1 VKYTLGVSG
10 AGFEALD
17 LNQKDWK
24 KDIMRDHM
32 HLMRSKRFLP
42 LFITQFFGAFN
53 DNAFKNAFL
62 IWFTYDVATNSGINA
77 PMMVTLA
84 AGLFILPFFLFSA
97 TAGQFADKYERSYFT
112 RKIKFVEVILM
123 LAVSAGFFLGSIYGL
138 LVVLFMMGVQSTFF
152 GPIKY
157 SLLPEHLNDD
167 ELIGGNGLIE
177 GGTFLSILFGTIF
190 GGLIIGTTYGKEMLA
205 LALVGFALVGWI
217 SSRSIPLAPVG
228 DPNLKI
234 GWNIFRETWKIIG
247 YAQEERTVWLSI
259 IGISWF
265 WFVGAMF
272 LTQFPVFTKQ
282 TIGGNEHIVTLFLTI
297 FSVGIGIG
305 SVWCNKLLKGEI
317 NGRLVPYG
325 SVGMTVAIAVF
336 VAASLQYSADR
347 IVYLEQV
354 LNYQDRILGLTEFFS
369 VSPAS
374 WGIIGGLLAL
384 SVCAGIYIVPL
395 YTIMQHRS
403 DDKYLARIIAAA
415 NVINALFMV
424 MASVVALL
432 LFSLSFS
439 SIQILLA
446 VGVLNIPVFFLV
458 RGIVRRRLNVA

>member
-1 VKYTLGVSG
+1 
-10 AGFEALD
+10 
-17 LNQKDWK
+17 
-24 KDIMRDHM
+24 MRDHM

-42 LFITQFFGAFN
+42 LFVTQFFGAFN

-62 IWFTYDVATNSGINA
+62 IWFTYDVSRDSGINA

-97 TAGQFADKYERSYFT
+97 TAGQIADKYEKSRFT

-123 LAVSAGFFLGSIYGL
+123 AAVAACFFLSSVYGL
-138 LVVLFMMGVQSTFF
+138 LLVLFMMGVQSTFF

-157 SLLPEHLNDD
+157 SLLPEHLKDD

-190 GGLIIGTTYGKEMLA
+190 GGLIIGTTYGKELLS

-217 SSRSIPLAPVG
+217 SSHSIPLTPVG
-228 DPNLKI
+228 DPKLKI
-234 GWNIFRETWKIIG
+234 GWNIFRETWKIVG
-247 YAQEERTVWLSI
+247 HARTERTVWLSI

-272 LTQFPVFTKQ
+272 LTQFPIFTKQ

-297 FSVGIGIG
+297 FSIGIGIG
-305 SVWCNKLLKGEI
+305 SIWCNKLLNGQI
-317 NGRLVPYG
+317 DGRLVPYG

-336 VAASLQYSADR
+336 VAASFQYSADR
-347 IVYLEQV
+347 LLYLENV
-354 LNYQDRILGLTEFFS
+354 LNYQDRILGLSEFFA
-369 VSPAS
+369 VGLTS
-374 WGIIGGLLAL
+374 WGIVGGLLAM

-415 NVINALFMV
+415 NVMNALFMV
-424 MASVVALL
+424 MASLVALL
-432 LFSLSFS
+432 LFSLGFTSV
-439 SIQILLA
+439 QILLA
-446 VGVLNIPVFFLV
+446 VGVLNVPVFFLV
-458 RGIVRRRLNVA
+458 RGIVKRRLNVA

>member
-1 VKYTLGVSG
+1 
-10 AGFEALD
+10 
-17 LNQKDWK
+17 
-24 KDIMRDHM
+24 MRDHM
-32 HLMRSKRFLP
+32 HLLRSKRFLP
-42 LFITQFFGAFN
+42 LFVTQFFGAFN

-62 IWFTYDVATNSGINA
+62 IWFTYDVASDAGIDA
-77 PMMVTLA
+77 PKMVALA

-97 TAGQFADKYERSYFT
+97 TAGQFADKYEKSKFT
-112 RKIKFVEVILM
+112 RKIKLVEVILM

-138 LVVLFMMGVQSTFF
+138 LIALFMMGVQSTFF

-190 GGLIIGTTYGKEMLA
+190 GGLIIGTRYGVELLS
-205 LALVGFALVGWI
+205 LALVGFAIIGWI
-217 SSRSIPLAPVG
+217 GSRSIPPATVG
-228 DPNLKI
+228 DPKLKI
-234 GWNIFRETWKIIG
+234 GWNIFRETAKIIG
-247 YAQEERTVWLSI
+247 FARKERTVWLSI

-272 LTQFPVFTKQ
+272 LTQFPIFTKE
-282 TIGGNEHIVTLFLTI
+282 TIGGNEHVVTLFLTI

-325 SVGMTVAIAVF
+325 SVGMTLAIAVF
-336 VAASLQYSADR
+336 VAASFQYSADR
-347 IVYLEQV
+347 LIYLEQV
-354 LNYQDRILGLTEFFS
+354 LNYQDRILGLGEFFS
-369 VSPAS
+369 VSFAS

-403 DDKYLARIIAAA
+403 DARYLARIIAAA

-424 MASVVALL
+424 MASVVALS
-432 LFSLSFS
+432 LFSLNFT

-446 VGVLNIPVFFLV
+446 VGVMNIPVFFLV
-458 RGIVRRRLNVA
+458 RRIVKRRLKVA

>member
-1 VKYTLGVSG
+1 
-10 AGFEALD
+10 
-17 LNQKDWK
+17 
-24 KDIMRDHM
+24 MRDHM

-42 LFITQFFGAFN
+42 LFVTQFFGAFN

-62 IWFTYDVATNSGINA
+62 IWFTYDVATDSGINA

-97 TAGQFADKYERSYFT
+97 TAGQFADKYEKSRFT
-112 RKIKFVEVILM
+112 RKIKFVEIILM
-123 LAVSAGFFLGSIYGL
+123 IAVSAGFFLGSIYGL
-138 LVVLFMMGVQSTFF
+138 LLVLFMMGVQSTFF

-190 GGLIIGTTYGKEMLA
+190 GGLIIGTSYGMEMLS
-205 LALVGFALVGWI
+205 LALVGFAVVGWI
-217 SSRSIPLAPVG
+217 SSRSIPLTPVG
-228 DPNLKI
+228 DPDLKI
-234 GWNIFRETWKIIG
+234 GWNIFRETWRIIG
-247 YAQEERTVWLSI
+247 YARVERTVWLSI

-272 LTQFPVFTKQ
+272 LTQFPLFTKQ

-297 FSVGIGIG
+297 FSIGIAVG
-305 SVWCNKLLKGEI
+305 SVLCNKLLKGQI

-325 SVGMTVAIAVF
+325 SVGMTLAIAVF
-336 VAASLQYSADR
+336 VAASFQYSADR
-347 IVYLEQV
+347 LVYLENV
-354 LNYQDRILGLTEFFS
+354 LQYQDRILGLTEFFS
-369 VSPAS
+369 VGPSS
-374 WGIIGGLLAL
+374 WGIIAGLLAL

-403 DDKYLARIIAAA
+403 DDRYLARIIAAA
-415 NVINALFMV
+415 NVMNALFMV
-424 MASVVALL
+424 MASVVALI
-432 LFSLSFS
+432 LFSVNFS
-439 SIQILLA
+439 SIQVLLA
-446 VGVLNIPVFFLV
+446 VGVMNIPVFFVV
-458 RGIVRRRLNVA
+458 RGIVRRRLKVA

>member
-1 VKYTLGVSG
+1 
-10 AGFEALD
+10 
-17 LNQKDWK
+17 
-24 KDIMRDHM
+24 MRDHL
-32 HLMRSKRFLP
+32 HLLRTKRFLP
-42 LFITQFFGAFN
+42 LFVTQFFGAFN

-62 IWFTYDVATNSGINA
+62 IWYTYDVTSGSGINA

-97 TAGQFADKYERSYFT
+97 TAGQFADKYEKSRFT
-112 RKIKFVEVILM
+112 RKVKFVEVILM
-123 LAVSAGFFLGSIYGL
+123 LAVSAGFFTGSIYGL
-138 LVVLFMMGVQSTFF
+138 LAILFMMGVQSTFF

-157 SLLPEHLNDD
+157 SLLPEHLSED

-177 GGTFLSILFGTIF
+177 GGTFLSILLGTIF
-190 GGLIIGTTYGKEMLA
+190 GSLIIRTAYGIELLSVA
-205 LALVGFALVGWI
+205 LLGFALVGWF

-228 DPNLKI
+228 DPDLKV

-247 YAQEERTVWLSI
+247 YARRERTVWLSI

-272 LTQFPVFTKQ
+272 LTQFPIFTKQ

-297 FSVGIGIG
+297 FSIGIGIG

-325 SVGMTVAIAVF
+325 SVGITIAIAVF
-336 VAASLQYSADR
+336 VAASMQYSADR
-347 IVYLEQV
+347 TVYLAQV
-354 LNYQDRILGLTEFFS
+354 LNHQDRILGVTEFFA
-369 VSPAS
+369 VSLTS
-374 WGIIGGLLAL
+374 WGIIGGLLGL
-384 SVCAGIYIVPL
+384 SICAGIYIVPL

-424 MASVVALL
+424 MASIVALL
-432 LFSLSFS
+432 LFSLNLSA
-439 SIQILLA
+439 IQILLT

-458 RGIVRRRLNVA
+458 RRAFRRGDEVA

>member
-1 VKYTLGVSG
+1 
-10 AGFEALD
+10 
-17 LNQKDWK
+17 
-24 KDIMRDHM
+24 MRDHM
-32 HLMRSKRFLP
+32 HLLRTRRFLP

-62 IWFTYDVATNSGINA
+62 IWFTYDVAVDNGLDA

-97 TAGQFADKYERSYFT
+97 TAGQFADKYEKSHFT
-112 RKIKFVEVILM
+112 RKIKLVEVVLM
-123 LAVSAGFFLGSIYGL
+123 LAVSVGFFLGSIYGL
-138 LVVLFMMGVQSTFF
+138 LAVLFLMGVQSTFF

-157 SLLPEHLNDD
+157 SLLPEHLTED

-190 GGLIIGTTYGKEMLA
+190 GGLIIGTTYGIELLS
-205 LALVGFALVGWI
+205 LALVGFAVIGWI
-217 SSRSIPLAPVG
+217 SSRAIPLTPVG
-228 DPNLKI
+228 DPSLKI
-234 GWNIFRETWKIIG
+234 GWNVIRETWKIIG
-247 YAQEERTVWLSI
+247 YARVERTVWLSI

-272 LTQFPVFTKQ
+272 LTQFPIFTKQ
-282 TIGGNEHIVTLFLTI
+282 TVGGNEHIVTLFLTI

-305 SVWCNKLLKGEI
+305 SVLCNKLLKGQI

-336 VAASLQYSADR
+336 VAASFQYSADR
-347 IVYLEQV
+347 MVYLEQV
-354 LNYQDRILGLTEFFS
+354 LKYQDRILGLSEFFA
-369 VSPAS
+369 VGPAS

-415 NVINALFMV
+415 NVVNALFMV
-424 MASVVALL
+424 MASVVALV
-432 LFSLSFS
+432 LFSLNFTSV
-439 SIQILLA
+439 QILLA
-446 VGVLNIPVFFLV
+446 VGVMNIPVVFIV
-458 RGIVRRRLNVA
+458 RGVVRRRLKDA